1 MNLVAG
7 RDEVVEEL
15 LKYLVVLDGNV
26 LGVVVVVVVEMEVI
40 TVGAFVGGVFLMLSL
55 RPKKLEKS

>member
-1 MNLVAG
+1 MNLVVG
-7 RDEVVEEL
+7 RDGVVEEL

-26 LGVVVVVVVEMEVI
+26 LGVGTVVVEL
-40 TVGAFVGGVFLMLSL
+40 TTAGAFVGGVFLMLSF